1 VVLTQGMKAI
11 RHLRAIWCIGTC
23 IFFATSCTEDA
34 ASRHFD
40 TKNLEM
46 IDPVGE
52 LTREDFRGM
61 RDPKS
66 LNTPPGGRAPSKTD
80 LKITAGVSEPPVPEL
95 AEILAAP
102 KPPKIGSTQLVSV
115 AVSDDVP
122 LKDVLIELARLADV
136 DIEVDAGISGGVSFR
151 AKDRPFNEV
160 IERVAD
166 LANLRYSIKNGV
178 LRVERDTP
186 YIQTYTLDMLNLD
199 RNSTSNIGLNSA
211 GGGSAA
217 GGSAA
222 GTGTTGTGAAPS
234 ANSRGARNSSS
245 SSISMQ
251 SRSDFWVKF
260 EDSVR
265 QILSYTPVRMTS
277 AATIASQPAPVFD
290 SGSPPENVN
299 TASNAAAPVSDPD
312 ATESPAAP
320 AAEATPATA
329 TTPAATTTGSTAL
342 VMPATGTFYSLN
354 RQAGTLMV
362 AATERQHEIIKRFL
376 KEIETNA
383 SSQVLIEAKI
393 VEVALNESY
402 QSGINWSRLGN
413 GSVSYTGLFDTV
425 SASTANAGVT
435 PASFTVLSE
444 RLFGTGVDLSAAV
457 RMLDEFG
464 TTRALSSPRLN
475 AMNNQ
480 QAVLT
485 FAEKIVYFKVRIRV
499 TAAVAGTGGSVG
511 APAIVEVNSEENHA
525 PVGILLSL
533 LPTINKETNEV
544 TLSVRPTL
552 TRVTQFITDPSFP
565 IQVAVA
571 LNRLNN
577 TDAELI
583 EKIRNTDS
591 RVPQIETRELDS
603 ILKLKSGQVMVIGGL
618 LEDRITNNDAG
629 VPAVSDIPFFGNLFK
644 SVEKMNT
651 KKELVIFIRATI
663 VDAHGNVTDSQK
675 ALYNKFIQDPDPL
688 RF

>member
-1 VVLTQGMKAI
+1 
-11 RHLRAIWCIGTC
+11 
-23 IFFATSCTEDA
+23 
-34 ASRHFD
+34 
-40 TKNLEM
+40 
-46 IDPVGE
+46 
-52 LTREDFRGM
+52 
-61 RDPKS
+61 
-66 LNTPPGGRAPSKTD
+66 
-80 LKITAGVSEPPVPEL
+80 
-95 AEILAAP
+95 
-102 KPPKIGSTQLVSV
+102 
-115 AVSDDVP
+115 
-122 LKDVLIELARLADV
+122 
-136 DIEVDAGISGGVSFR
+136 
-151 AKDRPFNEV
+151 
-160 IERVAD
+160 
-166 LANLRYSIKNGV
+166 
-178 LRVERDTP
+178 
-186 YIQTYTLDMLNLD
+186 
-199 RNSTSNIGLNSA
+199 
-211 GGGSAA
+211 
-217 GGSAA
+217 
-222 GTGTTGTGAAPS
+222 
-234 ANSRGARNSSS
+234 
-245 SSISMQ
+245 
-251 SRSDFWVKF
+251 
-260 EDSVR
+260 
-265 QILSYTPVRMTS
+265 
-277 AATIASQPAPVFD
+277 
-290 SGSPPENVN
+290 
-299 TASNAAAPVSDPD
+299 
-312 ATESPAAP
+312 
-320 AAEATPATA
+320 
-329 TTPAATTTGSTAL
+329 
-342 VMPATGTFYSLN
+342 
-354 RQAGTLMV
+354 
-362 AATERQHEIIKRFL
+362 
-376 KEIETNA
+376 
-383 SSQVLIEAKI
+383 
-393 VEVALNESY
+393 
-402 QSGINWSRLGN
+402 
-413 GSVSYTGLFDTV
+413 
-425 SASTANAGVT
+425 
-435 PASFTVLSE
+435 
-444 RLFGTGVDLSAAV
+444 
-457 RMLDEFG
+457 
-464 TTRALSSPRLN
+464 
-475 AMNNQ
+475 MNNQ

>member
-1 VVLTQGMKAI
+1 M
-11 RHLRAIWCIGTC
+11 R
-23 IFFATSCTEDA
+23 DM
-34 ASRHFD
+34 
-40 TKNLEM
+40 KNL
-46 IDPVGE
+46 
-52 LTREDFRGM
+52 
-61 RDPKS
+61 KQ
-66 LNTPPGGRAPSKTD
+66 PPSGRAPSKED
-80 LKITAGVSEPPVPEL
+80 MKITAGVSEPPVPEL

-102 KPPKIGSTQLVSV
+102 KPPKIGSTQLVSL

-136 DIEVDAGISGGVSFR
+136 DIEVDAGITGGVSFR

-160 IERVAD
+160 IERIAD
-166 LANLRYSIKNGV
+166 LAGLRYSIKNGV

-199 RNSTSNIGLNSA
+199 RNATSNIGLNSA
-211 GGGSAA
+211 GGGSGSAGA
-217 GGSAA
+217 GGTA
-222 GTGTTGTGAAPS
+222 GATTTGTGNAAGS
-234 ANSRGARNSSS
+234 VGGGTAGGGASNSSN
-245 SSISMQ
+245 SSITMQ
-251 SRSDFWVKF
+251 SKSDFWEKF
-260 EDSVR
+260 EDSVK
-265 QILSYTPVRMTS
+265 QILAYQPVRMTS
-277 AATIASQPAPVFD
+277 AATVASQPAPALEA
-290 SGSPPENVN
+290 GGPPESVN
-299 TASNAAAPVSDPD
+299 AGSTVNAPIDPDASGPNPAKPAAAPPP
-312 ATESPAAP
+312 AAAP
-320 AAEATPATA
+320 ATSSA
-329 TTPAATTTGSTAL
+329 STASAAAA
-342 VMPATGTFYSLN
+342 VGTFYSLN
-354 RQAGTLMV
+354 RQAGTLTV
-362 AATERQHEIIKRFL
+362 AATERQHEIIRRFL
-376 KEIETNA
+376 RAIESNA

-402 QSGINWSRLGN
+402 QSGINWSRFGN
-413 GSVSYTGLFDTV
+413 GVVSYSGLFDTV

-457 RMLDEFG
+457 RLLEEFG

-485 FAEKIVYFKVRIRV
+485 FAENIVYFKVRIKV
-499 TAAVAGTGGSVG
+499 TAAVAGTGGSAG
-511 APAIVEVNSEENHA
+511 TPAIVEVNSEENRA

-571 LNRLNN
+571 LNNLDN
-577 TDAELI
+577 TNADLI

-618 LEDRITNNDAG
+618 LEDRVVNNDAG
-629 VPAVSDIPFFGNLFK
+629 VPAVSDVPFLGNLFK
-644 SVEKMNT
+644 SVDKTNT
-651 KKELVIFIRATI
+651 KKELIIFIRATI
-663 VDAHGNVTDSQK
+663 VDTHGNSTDADK
-675 ALYNKFIQDPDPL
+675 ALYDKFIQDPDPPK
-688 RF
+688 F